1 MKTLKNFMFVAF
13 AATSILACQKEM
25 VDLNDTPVSGE
36 MVSFVGHVDDSQTKT
51 FIEYEDGRTKF
62 STLFT
67 ATDKITVNGVQSP
80 ESVPS
85 EDKKSISFKAEGV
98 KAPFFAMTT
107 TQIAK
112 ENGKYISFNT
122 NSYAYTLMFSG
133 KASPQKYTRVS
144 EGNYTSFQSNTDILA
159 AYSEDE
165 NLYFQHMSTF
175 YAITV
180 DAENSTSQKNIKT
193 IYVCQGDKD
202 GDKVFGNIAGR
213 WYLQF
218 DKDNDF
224 TPIMKPSSNLT
235 SLIAF
240 DCGEEGLAHG
250 TTMIIG
256 LPAYNYENGLVFTL
270 LDVDGNLASYK
281 IKAEKTQHAEDGGM
295 LIPFKPAFTP
305 NAEVS
310 IPGLITT
317 AVQWN
322 AFATFMNSAE
332 KTDEG
337 WARWFVD
344 GTLRIGADIKGDLA
358 SVNELPAGYV
368 IDGTGKTIT
377 RENATAAL
385 FGTVSGEV
393 KNLTLAGNFTA
404 TAYQGD
410 APLASTLVAG
420 GKISGCTN
428 NMTINYDKTDHVYVA
443 GIVKMVTGGTIVE
456 CVNNGAIYAK
466 FTNTADKNVAVGGIV
481 AQVNAPNQEILIRNC
496 VNKAPVTFAP
506 VVESSSFGSKV
517 CGIGGVAG
525 WLRAATSFTLENCAN
540 EGAVTYSAEFVT
552 STNGSKAYPICVGGV
567 VGIAANHN
575 TSGFIEDPTDANGLV
590 ISMSGCYNK
599 GTVYNC
605 GSVYLSS
612 STTNKKE
619 IKKRVFTGG
628 LVGSLFG
635 QKVTPASLK
644 SCSNT
649 GAVIP
654 YDLTG
659 EGKSTQPCYTSVV
672 GGLIGFGGYVAMD
685 KCTVNCEVGTNKRA
699 VMAWG
704 GVIGTTVRPFTLS
717 NSDVFVRGYFQRIG
731 NYGSNRA
738 IVATVPYRFG
748 STETNTM
755 SIVPDVK
762 GSTITNCNIGGS
774 VKTSSSSLGTA
785 DGETTDDISTIE
797 WNGTLFN
804 DDDKV
809 YNEDGSV
816 NNLVCGQGYET
827 FATDVTVT
835 SFTYWNGK

>member
-98 KAPFFAMTT
+98 KAPYFAMTT

-344 GTLRIGADIKGDLA
+344 GTLRIGADIKGDLT
-358 SVNELPAGYV
+358 SVNELPTGYV
-368 IDGTGKTIT
+368 VDGTGKTIT

-393 KNLTLAGNFTA
+393 KNLTLAGKLTL
-404 TAYQGD
+404 GD
-410 APLASTLVAG
+410 EGAPLANILAVG
-420 GKISGCTN
+420 GTVSSCTN
-428 NMTINYDKTDHVYVA
+428 EMAVTFEVNDHAYV
-443 GIVKMVTGGTIVE
+443 GGLIKFAKGGYIE
-456 CVNNGAIYAK
+456 GCVNNGVITVK
-466 FTNTADKNVAVGGIV
+466 VDISGADKNVAVGGLVSQIYAGSEAV
-481 AQVNAPNQEILIRNC
+481 SLKDCKNTSDVILAP
-496 VNKAPVTFAP
+496 KSATDA
-506 VVESSSFGSKV
+506 SKGMKV
-517 CGIGGVAG
+517 CGLGGVVG
-525 WLRAATSFTLENCAN
+525 WLREAGSVTLDNCDNAGN
-540 EGAVTYSAEFVT
+540 VTFSAEQISSVT
-552 STNGSKAYPICVGGV
+552 GTKAYSICVGGV
-567 VGIAANHN
+567 LGIAAPQS
-575 TSGFIEDPTDANGLV
+575 TSGYLTTPSATNGFD
-590 ISMSGCYNK
+590 ISLSNCDNTGV
-599 GTVYNC
+599 VYNC
-605 GSVYLSS
+605 GVVYNGESK
-612 STTNKKE
+612 TTQLKLNQ
-619 IKKRVFTGG
+619 RVFTGG
-628 LVGSLFG
+628 LAGSMLG
-635 QKVTPASLK
+635 KEADYAMLSNCK
-644 SCSNT
+644 NT
-649 GAVIP
+649 GKVYT

-659 EGKSTQPCYTSVV
+659 ENASTQACASAVC
-672 GGLIGFGGYVAMD
+672 GGLVGFGGYLDMNE
-685 KCTVNCEVGTNKRA
+685 CTVNCTMGNGKRG
-699 VMAWG
+699 VMSYG
-704 GVIGTTVRPFTLS
+704 GVIGCVVMPFNLTES
-717 NSDVFVRGYFQRIG
+717 NVFVSGYFQRAP
-731 NYGSNRA
+731 NYRNNRA
-738 IVATVPYRFG
+738 IVAVAPVLWGDDAANKMNIAPNITG
-748 STETNTM
+748 S
-755 SIVPDVK
+755 K
-762 GSTITNCNIGGS
+762 ITNCKIGGS
-774 VKTSSSSLGTA
+774 VKSSTSTVDLTN
-785 DGETTDDISTIE
+785 TDDLSESLT
-797 WNGTLFN
+797 TVLFN
-804 DDDKV
+804 DENKIYGEVDEKF
-809 YNEDGSV
+809 V

-835 SFTYWNGK
+835 GFTYWNGK